1 MQITRRVKNNEIEQR
16 AELIMQKLK
25 QTIWLYKKRIFLL
38 MGLTL
43 ILGIAVITQ
52 AFAMTN
58 IVDGV
63 FLNHQTFSA
72 VIPWLILLLF
82 ILLIRSSSDYLSKR
96 IGVSIASDV
105 KNATRKELLTKY
117 AGSSIQLAEKGQTG
131 KKVSMLLD
139 GVDEMDS
146 FYSQFIPQVMQ
157 STFVPILV
165 LIIIFTQH
173 INSGLILLVSAPF
186 IPIYM
191 IIIGI
196 KTQKKS
202 EEKLEKL
209 ASFSGNFLDALKGL
223 VTLKLFDQTKRQK
236 DELEKSS
243 LSFRDTTLDILK
255 IAFTQSFALELISM
269 LSIGIVALELA
280 IQMIIYENMSF
291 FTAFLILILVPE
303 FFTSLKELGT
313 TFHNGRAS
321 MGATKKVLEEFEE
334 QENLLLWGKE
344 ELPKQDVPPTILLD
358 QVGYTYPVGDFQL
371 KPVTATF
378 LPKQKIAIVGA
389 SGTGKSTLLNILA
402 GMITPDHGSV
412 KINSRELTSYTEA
425 SWLNQISYISQHPY
439 IFSGTIAENISM
451 GITDKVEETAIE
463 EAARLAGLLPLIK
476 SLEKGFQTEIGEAG
490 RGLSSGEKQRVSIAR
505 AFLKKPNIVLLDEP
519 TRGLDLATESI
530 LQQSIEMLS
539 EKATVITVAH
549 RLHTIK
555 NADQILYLENG
566 QLQAT
571 GSHEYLVENIPAYKK
586 IVTIQKGGA
595 KQ

>member
-1 MQITRRVKNNEIEQR
+1 
-16 AELIMQKLK
+16 MQKLK

-63 FLNHQTFSA
+63 FLNRQTFSA

-344 ELPKQDVPPTILLD
+344 ELPKQDVPPTIFLD

-412 KINSRELTSYTEA
+412 KINSRELTNYTEA

-451 GITDKVEETAIE
+451 GITDKVDETAIE

-571 GSHEYLVENIPAYKK
+571 GTHEYLVENIPAYKK

>member
-1 MQITRRVKNNEIEQR
+1 
-16 AELIMQKLK
+16 MQKLK
-25 QTIWLYKKRIFLL
+25 QTIWLYKKRIILL

-43 ILGIAVITQ
+43 VLGIAIITQ
-52 AFAMTN
+52 AFAMTS
-58 IVDGV
+58 IVEGV
-63 FLNHQTFSA
+63 FLEKQTFSA
-72 VIPWLILLLF
+72 VVPWLLVLLL
-82 ILLIRSSSDYLSKR
+82 ILFIRSSTDYLSKR

-105 KNATRKELLTKY
+105 KNATRKDLLTKY

-157 STFVPILV
+157 SSFVPVLV

-173 INSGLILLVSAPF
+173 VNSGLILLVSAPF

-280 IQMIIYENMSF
+280 IQMIIYKSMSF

-303 FFTSLKELGT
+303 FFNSLKELGT

-334 QENLLLWGKE
+334 QDSLILWGKE
-344 ELPKQDVPPTILLD
+344 ELPKQNVPPTLLLD
-358 QVGYTYPVGDFQL
+358 QVSYTYPSGGFRLQ
-371 KPVTATF
+371 PVTATF

-402 GMITPDHGSV
+402 GMITPEHGSV
-412 KINSRELTSYTEA
+412 KINNIDLTNYTEA
-425 SWLNQISYISQHPY
+425 SWLNQLSYISQNPY
-439 IFSGTIAENISM
+439 IFTGTIGENISM
-451 GITDKVEETAIE
+451 GITGKVEEAAIR
-463 EAARLAGLLPLIK
+463 EAARLAGLLPLID
-476 SLEKGFQTEIGEAG
+476 SLEKGFRTEIGEAG

-530 LQQSIEMLS
+530 LQQSIEKLS
-539 EKATVITVAH
+539 EMATVITVAH

-566 QLQAT
+566 QLQAIGT
-571 GSHEYLVENIPAYKK
+571 HEYLVENIPAYKE
-586 IVTIQKGGA
+586 IVTVQKGGA

>member
-1 MQITRRVKNNEIEQR
+1 
-16 AELIMQKLK
+16 MQKLK
-25 QTIWLYKKRIFLL
+25 QTIWLYKKSIFIL

-43 ILGIAVITQ
+43 LLGIAIITQ
-52 AFAMTN
+52 AFAMTR

-63 FLNHQTFSA
+63 FLKDQSFTDI
-72 VIPWLILLLF
+72 VPWLLLLLLILLM
-82 ILLIRSSSDYLSKR
+82 RSGSDYLSKR

-105 KNATRKELLTKY
+105 KGNIRRELLTKY
-117 AGSSIQLAEKGQTG
+117 TNSSLHIAGQGQTG

-157 STFVPILV
+157 SIFVPILIV
-165 LIIIFTQH
+165 IVVFTQH
-173 INSGLILLVSAPF
+173 VNSGLILIVSAPF

-209 ASFSGNFLDALKGL
+209 ASFSGKFLDTLKGL
-223 VTLKLFDQTKRQK
+223 VTLKLFDQTNRQK
-236 DELEKSS
+236 DELEKTS

-280 IQMIIYENMSF
+280 IQMIIYQNISF
-291 FTAFLILILVPE
+291 FPAFFILILVPE
-303 FFTSLKELGT
+303 FFTSLKELGL

-334 QENLLLWGKE
+334 QDSLIVWGAQE
-344 ELPKQDVPPTILLD
+344 IPEQGNPPTIKLD
-358 QVGYTYPVGDFQL
+358 HVGYTYPDDGFQL
-371 KPVTATF
+371 QPITATF

-389 SGTGKSTLLNILA
+389 SGTGKSTLLHLLA
-402 GMITPDHGSV
+402 GMITPDNGSIKHNNV
-412 KINSRELTSYTEA
+412 ELTAYTEA
-425 SWLNQISYISQHPY
+425 SWLKQISYISQHPY
-439 IFSGTIAENISM
+439 MFSGTMYENISM
-451 GITDKVEETAIE
+451 GITEAVDENAVY
-463 EAARLAGLLPLIK
+463 EAAKLAGLLPLIT
-476 SLEKGFQTEIGEAG
+476 SLEKGLQTSIGEAG

-505 AFLKKPNIVLLDEP
+505 AFLKKPKIVLLDEP
-519 TRGLDLATESI
+519 TRGLDLATEGI
-530 LQQSIEMLS
+530 LQQSIEKLS
-539 EKATVITVAH
+539 EMATVITVAH
-549 RLHTIK
+549 RLHTIQ
-555 NADQILYLENG
+555 NADQILYLEKG
-566 QLQAT
+566 RLQAIGT
-571 GSHEYLVENIPAYKK
+571 HKYLLDNVPAYKK
-586 IVTIQKGGA
+586 VVTIQKGGA